1 MHGIHTIEQELS
13 PLSGDQ
19 AIRPRWLHDVPANA
33 GAFSTLHIIFPFFN
47 ISYFFKKEGGGGIE
61 NSMARSIIKFREPCQ
76 GGAVMVKNP
85 IPFCAHDQQLQ
96 SCGSSNVD

>member
-1 MHGIHTIEQELS
+1 MGFILELS

-19 AIRPRWLHDVPANA
+19 AIKPRWLHDVPPNA
-33 GAFSTLHIIFPFFN
+33 GAFSTHHLPFFK
-47 ISYFFKKEGGGGIE
+47 ISYFSEKEGGGPGGIE